1 MKDFVKRLL
10 LRHRRRRNTAA
21 HMRYYRQVVEQS
33 PLLGE
38 PAEGEKEWTERW
50 RAFDR
55 HLSPLSYR
63 IYSRFCGCSPDI
75 VPLEICTNFIEPVLS
90 PSVYS
95 QTYDDKNL
103 LGRIL
108 PPEVQAVTYLRCIR
122 GHLYDND
129 YNPVVKSGSRI
140 LGGLCFNKKVDTL
153 IVKPTKLNSGI
164 GVELFRRNE
173 LVFENDNKDL
183 LSMQWLLGKYG
194 PDFQVQQ
201 YISQH
206 PTTARFNP
214 DSVNTIRSATYRDC
228 RGKIHY
234 LGGVLRIGAPGQHV
248 DNSHFGGIC
257 VGIEPDGTLRDH
269 FFNIHLQ
276 KFSEYN
282 GIDLAKEKIAI
293 DNYEQIKQ
301 FSTDMAA
308 RFLHHDLLAFD
319 IAIGCDGRPICVEVN
334 THGFSAWIMQAGVG
348 PLFGDMTDDVLYRV
362 KRQKTE
368 IGLTMVQTIDDHSPF
383 LIF

>member
-10 LRHRRRRNTAA
+10 LRHRRRNNTAV
-21 HMRYYRQVVEQS
+21 HMRYYRQVVELS
-33 PLLGE
+33 LRLGA
-38 PAEGEKEWTERW
+38 PAEGEKEWMERW
-50 RAFDR
+50 LTFDS

-90 PSVYS
+90 PAIYS

-108 PPEVQAVTYLRCIR
+108 PPEAQAVTYLRCIR
-122 GHLYDND
+122 GHFYDNE
-129 YNPVVKSGSRI
+129 YNPVENPDEVISSLVKD
-140 LGGLCFNKKVDTL
+140 VDTL
-153 IVKPTKLNSGI
+153 IVKPAKLNSGI
-164 GVELFRRNE
+164 GVELFRRKGSK
-173 LVFENDNKDL
+173 FENGKNEYL
-183 LSMQWLLGKYG
+183 CSFFLAKYG
-194 PDFQVQQ
+194 NDCQVQQ
-201 YISQH
+201 YIRQH
-206 PTTARFNP
+206 PAIARFNP

-257 VGIEPDGTLRDH
+257 VGIESDGTLRDH
-269 FFNIHLQ
+269 FFNIHLR

-293 DNYEQIKQ
+293 ENYEQIKQ

-348 PLFGDMTDDVLYRV
+348 PLFGDMTDEVLARV
-362 KRQKTE
+362 ERQKTE
-368 IGLTMVQTIDDHSPF
+368 IGLMMVQTIDDHNPF